1 MQTERKW
8 YVWFIF
14 GLLAGGGGLFL
25 LIGVLSITAAQT
37 AKPGLVEE
45 IALEGPETALKKV
58 VLVNL
63 KGTIVRGGQRPGLT
77 EFALAALRQAEDDPT
92 VSSVIIDI
100 DTPGGSVTDSD
111 EIYERLRRLR
121 AANKTV
127 TFIFGSLC
135 ASGGYY
141 IAAAADQIWA
151 RPTSVTGSIGVIIP
165 HYSIVKLLATVG
177 IDDLSHASGENK
189 QMLSPT
195 RVMTDEQ
202 AAIVDGVVAE
212 MYDRFVNLVAEG
224 RKLDIEEAKRIA
236 DGRLFSAKQALQLK
250 LVDRIGYLDELIEE
264 SLTEGGSR
272 LVEYRAPVSVWDAI
286 LAQSSSNPLYEWFG
300 SMRQLNGRLS
310 YLHQL

>member
-1 MQTERKW
+1 
-8 YVWFIF
+8 
-14 GLLAGGGGLFL
+14 
-25 LIGVLSITAAQT
+25 
-37 AKPGLVEE
+37 
-45 IALEGPETALKKV
+45 
-58 VLVNL
+58 
-63 KGTIVRGGQRPGLT
+63 
-77 EFALAALRQAEDDPT
+77 
-92 VSSVIIDI
+92 
-100 DTPGGSVTDSD
+100 
-111 EIYERLRRLR
+111 
-121 AANKTV
+121 
-127 TFIFGSLC
+127 
-135 ASGGYY
+135 
-141 IAAAADQIWA
+141 
-151 RPTSVTGSIGVIIP
+151 
-165 HYSIVKLLATVG
+165 
-177 IDDLSHASGENK
+177 
-189 QMLSPT
+189 MLSPT